1 MNPLNIVVHFEESDK
16 MGYPFNYPT
25 YFESYAQFSVV
36 CAENGARLIICR
48 GDSYLGN
55 MRFSAGWEF
64 NGIELQEI
72 NTPITADLIYLKG
85 LGQTLNI
92 SDSDLAINRPEFDG
106 ICRNKI
112 ATYQAIGKHMAP
124 CYAIDE
130 ENWQEV
136 LQKIATDKVVLKP
149 VEGAGGAG
157 IIITDTKDFQYD
169 ASQFEEPY
177 LAQDFIDISR
187 GIPGL
192 VEGPH
197 DLRLILFNGEV
208 KLSFVRLP
216 KDGSLLSNFAQG
228 ATAKVIPLDDLP
240 PQTITIAQEVD
251 AQFSM
256 FNPRIYTIDFLF
268 EGERAVIGEINS
280 RPAFPHPSLLGE
292 EFTSQFHHYLLNTFK
307 EAIAAH
313 NQA

>member
-1 MNPLNIVVHFEESDK
+1 MSPLNIVVHFEESDK

-48 GDSYLGN
+48 GNSYLGN
-55 MRFSAGWEF
+55 MQFSSGWEF
-64 NGIELQEI
+64 DGTELHEVAA
-72 NTPITADLIYLKG
+72 PITADLIYLKG
-85 LGQTLNI
+85 LGQTLNV
-92 SDSDLAINRPEFDG
+92 SATDLAINRPEFDV

-112 ATYQAIGKHMAP
+112 TTYQAIGKHMVP
-124 CYAIDE
+124 SYTIDE

-136 LQKIATDKVVLKP
+136 LKKITTDKVVLKP
-149 VEGAGGAG
+149 VEGAGGTG
-157 IIITDTKDFQYD
+157 VIITDTKTFQYD

-177 LAQDFIDISR
+177 LAQDFIDISQ

-216 KDGSLLSNFAQG
+216 KEGSLLSNFAQG
-228 ATAKVIPLDDLP
+228 ATAKVIPLQDLP
-240 PQTITIAQEVD
+240 AQTLEIAREVD
-251 AQFSM
+251 AQFSS
-256 FNPRIYTIDFLF
+256 FSPRIYTVDFLF
-268 EGERAVIGEINS
+268 EGDRAIVGEINS
-280 RPAFPHPSLLGE
+280 RPAFPHPSLMGE
-292 EFTSQFHHYLLNTFK
+292 EFTSQFHHYLLDTFK

-313 NQA
+313 RS